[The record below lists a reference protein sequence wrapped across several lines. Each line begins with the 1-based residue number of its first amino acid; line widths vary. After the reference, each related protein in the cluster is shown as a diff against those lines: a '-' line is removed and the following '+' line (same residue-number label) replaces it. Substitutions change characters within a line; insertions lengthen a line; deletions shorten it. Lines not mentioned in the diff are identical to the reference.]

1 MQSSKP
7 TLALSCGIFF
17 SLLEMQET
25 LISSMNWLKSKQFQE
40 LIIDHPIACT
50 ISTKPIWSCGFSSVW
65 KFVIATRACL
75 FGKFG
80 SKTREFR
87 FKHPGPTSILTWVS
101 QFRNQKIAEQ
111 LGEHFNILDIPHIQL
126 VSYPTRWYY
135 QGTKKYSASIY

>member
-7 TLALSCGIFF
+7 TLALSCRIFF

-111 LGEHFNILDIPHIQL
+111 LGKHLSILGIPHI
-126 VSYPTRWYY
+126 
-135 QGTKKYSASIY
+135 